1 MEECFKNAVHQ
12 LGQISTSA
20 EVSPGR
26 VIRVQEGAVLYQ
38 TRIRVIDGFNTPQ
51 AETLAEAISDKG
63 AEKAILDAMAIQ
75 FGVTDIVEGGTF
87 DEQKTALR
95 YRTSKA
101 SGNTPTLVKEAPP
114 SPPMPV
120 RQSDS
125 LLPKIDQLRLKAE
138 AMEATEGRAIQVEQG
153 GALNQKRRI
162 RIIDD
167 FDTHYQNYAAH
178 VVCTENIANAIA
190 STMQIVYGAQRV
202 VERGTFI
209 EEKAGLRYQIPESS
223 ETRYSHNIV
232 SEDSTVSRGR

>member
-1 MEECFKNAVHQ
+1 MEECFKPAVQQ
-12 LGQISTSA
+12 LGQISTGA
-20 EVSPGR
+20 QVSPGR

-63 AEKAILDAMAIQ
+63 AEEAILDAMAIQ

-87 DEQKTALR
+87 DEQKTAMR

-114 SPPMPV
+114 SPLLPV

-125 LLPKIDQLRLKAE
+125 LLLKIDQLRLKAE
-138 AMEATEGRAIQVEQG
+138 AIEATEGRAIQVEQG
-153 GALNQKRRI
+153 GASNQKRRI

-167 FDTHYQNYAAH
+167 FDTHYQSYAAH

-190 STMQIVYGAQRV
+190 STMQIVYGAQRI
-202 VERGTFI
+202 VERGTFV
-209 EEKAGLRYQIPESS
+209 EKKAGLRYQIPEPS
-223 ETRYSHNIV
+223 ETRRSDNIV
-232 SEDSTVSRGR
+232 SEDKASRGR